1 MYIYIPSIVIVIIT
15 TIGYHNHNARVPPE
29 LLVETHSFPFSGHK
43 LASQLSCSPT
53 VAPRAPS
60 SFQWAAAWARWGEL
74 QSLVWQRNS
83 ERSKETLLVP
93 EGKHKLTQTWPKSL
107 FDAKRWLEDELLDQ
121 MWTDVEEKTWVNPC
135 FKIVKWEKESTLE
148 RSWIGE
154 KSQGLWWENQSWWGL
169 PRFDPSAA
177 SSAPPSGSP
186 QTPPMRTSGATLP
199 MRRGRMEATT
209 GTSAG

>member
-1 MYIYIPSIVIVIIT
+1 MLSCIISSAVKNYTKSDWHKQHLWDFYWWLEESLDVEIPRQTAQTVKYTYIPSIVIVIIT

-53 VAPRAPS
+53 VARRAPS

-83 ERSKETLLVP
+83 ERSKQTLLVP

-121 MWTDVEEKTWVNPC
+121 MWTDVEERHGWTRVSK
-135 FKIVKWEKESTLE
+135 
-148 RSWIGE
+148 
-154 KSQGLWWENQSWWGL
+154 
-169 PRFDPSAA
+169 
-177 SSAPPSGSP
+177 
-186 QTPPMRTSGATLP
+186 
-199 MRRGRMEATT
+199 
-209 GTSAG
+209 